1 MFKRFAFSVLHTLSY
16 LVWIVYPVFWLIVAC
31 LGIISAMLGS
41 TDVQLTM
48 YPTKSVHNELKDKI
62 LLWYLKSSS

>member
-16 LVWIVYPVFWLIVAC
+16 LVWIAYPVFWLVVSC
-31 LGIISAMLGS
+31 LGIIDAMIGPGE
-41 TDVQLTM
+41 VQLTM
-48 YPTKSVHNELKDKI
+48 YPTKTVHNELKDKI